1 MLPSLQTCTSY
12 LTAEAPL
19 LKLITVFFA
28 TKEGSNTVA
37 TLGTWRVCSNFINFI
52 IIQTLK

>member
-37 TLGTWRVCSNFINFI
+37 TLGTWRVRSNFINFI